1 MGITKIL
8 NTQFQVKKNKNQSK
22 LEPEAIKPRI
32 SESTWP
38 EDQPDLSQTIF
49 EQTLESWI
57 SQKG

>member
-22 LEPEAIKPRI
+22 LELEAIKPRI

>member
-8 NTQFQVKKNKNQSK
+8 NTQFQVKKKTQSK
-22 LEPEAIKPRI
+22 LELEAIKPRI

-38 EDQPDLSQTIF
+38 EDLPDLSQTIF